1 MDRTGWTVCAGL
13 DGRHHRNTHP
23 LRGAANV
30 KVTGMGVFLY
40 ALVLYSRHPL
50 GEEFWQTTLDSAD
63 KQLQMK
69 L

>member
-1 MDRTGWTVCAGL
+1 MPYLLQKFDSAMTTLGYRAT
-13 DGRHHRNTHP
+13 P